1 MNRCRQFTSLA
12 VVAALLLA
20 ACAGD
25 AGSLA
30 ATERTA
36 LVRVM
41 ASRGASDAQIAEHL
55 GVVDRTILRWRTQ
68 LQIPA
73 GRPRAC
79 PETGSWVDAEAREV
93 TARPPR
99 QPAAGRGGGRDM
111 GRAMDRG
118 ARPGR

>member
-1 MNRCRQFTSLA
+1 MGVS
-12 VVAALLLA
+12 
-20 ACAGD
+20 
-25 AGSLA
+25 GSLT

-36 LVRVM
+36 VLRVM

-79 PETGSWVDAEAREV
+79 PETGSWVVNSRQSCGRSARCTSTSEF
-93 TARPPR
+93 AS
-99 QPAAGRGGGRDM
+99 
-111 GRAMDRG
+111 RAKG
-118 ARPGR
+118 VCL